1 MKYIN
6 FSVCLILLLSSC
18 GNGSSVSEKEL
29 ELKEKELELRERE
42 LALENGS
49 SNDEV
54 STNDNSQ
61 YQSNNKASSS
71 SNNKNSYST
80 SQPRQKTE
88 EELKRELALKECES
102 PTKYLRKS
110 NESLNGTYKNAISMK
125 FDGFKVK
132 FNVQNSATLIT
143 FKNVRCRVTLTSNS
157 GSTILS
163 KNFTVNEFVRAGTYV
178 TYTGEFPCTNQE
190 FNDTDKYSI
199 EILDADCH

>member
-1 MKYIN
+1 
-6 FSVCLILLLSSC
+6 
-18 GNGSSVSEKEL
+18 
-29 ELKEKELELRERE
+29 
-42 LALENGS
+42 
-49 SNDEV
+49 
-54 STNDNSQ
+54 
-61 YQSNNKASSS
+61 
-71 SNNKNSYST
+71 
-80 SQPRQKTE
+80 
-88 EELKRELALKECES
+88 
-102 PTKYLRKS
+102 
-110 NESLNGTYKNAISMK
+110 MK

-163 KNFTVNEFVRAGTYV
+163 KNFTVNEFVRAGTYA

>member
-1 MKYIN
+1 MKNLYLVTI
-6 FSVCLILLLSSC
+6 FLVFLTSC
-18 GNGSSVSEKEL
+18 GGGNSTTDKELELREKEL
-29 ELKEKELELRERE
+29 ELKERE
-42 LALENGS
+42 LALQKSGNS
-49 SNDEV
+49 SNDV
-54 STNDNSQ
+54 SSIENKQ
-61 YQSNNKASSS
+61 YQSNSNTSNKG
-71 SNNKNSYST
+71 NSYNQQS
-80 SQPRQKTE
+80 PRQKTE

-190 FNDTDKYSI
+190 FNDTDKYLI